1 MKTSSPDYSKS
12 ISYKDKRMV
21 IKTFRFVFQKRR
33 KIHGLLR
40 MDYLALW
47 IKLKNKSLSFN

>member
-1 MKTSSPDYSKS
+1 MKTDSPDYSKS
-12 ISYKDKRMV
+12 ISYKDKEMV
-21 IKTFRFVFQKRR
+21 IKTFGFVFQKRI
-33 KIHGLLR
+33 KIHRLLR

>member
-21 IKTFRFVFQKRR
+21 IKTLDLFFKREENTW
-33 KIHGLLR
+33 ITQNGLFSSV
-40 MDYLALW
+40 DQT
-47 IKLKNKSLSFN
+47 